1 MTAQARVMGMAHCIG
16 AGALGWGTFH
26 ASLHGHPV
34 WALILGGLCMGVL
47 MLGLTH
53 LSGDLE

>member
-1 MTAQARVMGMAHCIG
+1 MGTAHCIG

-47 MLGLTH
+47 MLGMIWM
-53 LSGDLE
+53 SGDLD